1 MAILRREDYDSLFPT
16 GCSIALIHVCF
27 TCCWFIITC
36 WFQMS
41 SPSLLPEPAGLGSS
55 SSTKS
60 RSLQNRPV
68 LSLGRRCWQ
77 ILVRRILF
85 GTHFY
90 YTYIYTYIIYIYIHI
105 FYMVYYNTY
114 YIINIILYLL
124 YCSYIYIYYVYYKYT
139 YLTIHHIIC
148 VYISAYL
155 FHIHLYMIIYHI
167 ICIYIYILYIS

>member
-90 YTYIYTYIIYIYIHI
+90 YTYIYTYIIYIYT
-105 FYMVYYNTY
+105 FFTW
-114 YIINIILYLL
+114 YII
-124 YCSYIYIYYVYYKYT
+124 
-139 YLTIHHIIC
+139 IHHIIC

-167 ICIYIYILYIS
+167 ICIYIYTLYIMIHMYILYIYTYNISIYA